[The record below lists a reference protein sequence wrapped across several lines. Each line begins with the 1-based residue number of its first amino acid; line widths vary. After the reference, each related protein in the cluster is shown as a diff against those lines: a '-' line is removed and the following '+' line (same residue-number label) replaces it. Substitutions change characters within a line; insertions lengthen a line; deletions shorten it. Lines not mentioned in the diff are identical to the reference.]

1 MSAPTVAVVI
11 AGGDLLD
18 PDVVEELP
26 AHAYVVA
33 ADSGLE
39 QAQRLG
45 IRVHRVVGDL
55 DSATPEALAR
65 LSPDVLVDR
74 HPWDKDATDLELALA
89 VVAALDVDRV
99 LVLGGHGGRLDHL
112 LANAA
117 LLASPRFSHLDVE
130 WVAGS
135 ARVTVVRRTA
145 RLHGTPGELITL
157 VPIGGPA
164 LGVTTTGLRW
174 PLSGEDLAFGTTR
187 GVSNQFR
194 APLATVTLSQGCL
207 LAVQP
212 EATPPSLVSPEG
224 SPSPPEGRD
233 R

>member
-1 MSAPTVAVVI
+1 MTAPSVAVVI

-26 AHAYVVA
+26 ARAYVVA
-33 ADSGLE
+33 ADSGLD

-89 VVAALDVDRV
+89 VVSTLDIDRV

-117 LLASPRFSHLDVE
+117 LFASPRSSHLDLE
-130 WVAGS
+130 WVAGR

-145 RLHGTPGELITL
+145 RLHGSSGELITL
-157 VPIGGPA
+157 VPTGGPA
-164 LGVTTTGLRW
+164 LGVTTSGLRW
-174 PLSGEDLAFGTTR
+174 PLSGEDLPFGTTR
-187 GVSNQFR
+187 GVSNEFA

-212 EATPPSLVSPEG
+212 EAGRPSPLSREG